1 MNGSLS
7 LLILMGLL
15 VFLLGVFLLQRARRL
30 HQQQLRVNRMKRM
43 VGISGFAFDQDED
56 EGRRDFWL
64 TLSKILGPKSPKGLQ
79 NLVSRLNRA
88 GFRQQYHLGQFLF
101 IKLLSVALVL
111 LVTTLYVLITNQS
124 GLIIFLATL
133 VAYFVPEKI
142 LDIKGDLRTT
152 KINQSLPDFI
162 DMANVCLNAG
172 LSWMVAVQRVAKE
185 FEKIHPEIAEE
196 FALMQEQINLGMSRV
211 EALRQLEARVPTDD
225 VRQLVQVL
233 IQNERSG
240 SSIAQALHSFAR
252 RIYEQ
257 REQIMA
263 EKAAKASAKMS
274 IIILPFLML
283 PYFIIL
289 LGEKLVLL
297 GRGF

>member
-1 MNGSLS
+1 MTSSLI
-7 LLILMGLL
+7 LLLLMGLL
-15 VFLLGVFLLQRARRL
+15 VFLLGIVLMQRGNQI
-30 HQQQLRVNRMKRM
+30 HQQQIRVNRMKRM
-43 VGISGFAFDQDED
+43 VGITGFTIDKNQDE
-56 EGRRDFWL
+56 GHRDFWL
-64 TLSKILGPKSPKGLQ
+64 TMLKLLGPKSPKGLQ
-79 NLVSRLNRA
+79 KLVNRLNRA
-88 GFRQQYHLGQFLF
+88 GYRQQFHLGQFLF
-101 IKLLSVALVL
+101 IKLLTVVLTLIIATIYVL
-111 LVTTLYVLITNQS
+111 LSDQH
-124 GLIIFLATL
+124 GLIIFLAAL
-133 VAYFVPEKI
+133 VAYYLPEKM
-142 LDIKGDLRTT
+142 LDLKGDMRTT

-172 LSWMVAVQRVAKE
+172 LSWMVAVQRVSKE

-225 VRQLVQVL
+225 IRQLVQVL

-257 REQIMA
+257 REQIMS

-289 LGEKLVLL
+289 LGEKLVML